1 MAVLGEVFRRSYR
14 TVVVAF
20 FPLVEDVEEGAEVPL
35 HDFHRLLCRLTR
47 QEFVGLTVLYE
58 VVGFGVGEK
67 SAVQLV
73 VLFNRVEC
81 EVVKALG

>member
-1 MAVLGEVFRRSYR
+1 MAVLGEVFRRSHR

-20 FPLVEDVEEGAEVPL
+20 FPLIEDVEEGAEVPL

-47 QEFVGLTVLYE
+47 EKFVWFAVLNE
-58 VVGFGVGEK
+58 VVGFDVEEK

-73 VLFNRVEC
+73 VLFNRV
-81 EVVKALG
+81 KG